1 MDPTTLRLIQGAAGA
16 AASSLYVDDVFSTFL
31 TLGSSGQT
39 VTNGIDL
46 STEGGMVWSK
56 ARDVSVLFGVH
67 DTERGVNKFL
77 STNSDAAQ
85 TDVSSNVAQ
94 HTITSFNT
102 DGFTT
107 GADGGYGCVDL
118 SGYGNYVSWSFRKA
132 PGFFTCVQYTG
143 TGSNRS
149 VSHDLASTPGMI
161 FVKCI
166 NSAGTNWLVYHTS
179 LGPTKAEI
187 LDLTTGPVTSAGPW
201 NNTAPTSTEF
211 TVGVSNDV
219 NKDGDTYI
227 AYLFANDEPVFG
239 TNEDESIIKCG
250 SFTTNVGGTL
260 DAPVDLGF
268 EPQFILTKNAG
279 GQWYIFDT
287 LRGVGATD
295 TVCHTLR
302 PNATNAEQS
311 RTAGSFTISSTGF
324 DIPVFSLFSGGQ
336 TMPYMAIRRPNKPP
350 SAATDVFS
358 PTAYTGNET
367 ARVVGTNFCDFVI
380 LSDLDADSPG
390 WVSLWAQYA
399 FTRLLSADGALATT
413 NNNVLSTGWATVDLQ
428 GDYFQFDVNNNNGL
442 ALTAV
447 TGYMNNTGTNYV
459 LYNFTRAP
467 GFFDIVEYSGNS
479 TAGTSHNHNLEA
491 IPEFIICKSYLAGG
505 GAGFWCYHKDLTTN
519 NAIRMD
525 GSSNG
530 SAAEQSTSNYWNSST
545 HSTTT
550 FTLGDYGDINGSG
563 KTFISYLFSTLSGI
577 SKVGSYSGT
586 GNAINVDC
594 GFASGAKF
602 VMIKRKNGT
611 GDWYVWDSAR
621 GIISG
626 DDPYLLLNNP
636 QLPVTNTDYID
647 PLSSGFTVT
656 SSAPAALN
664 TSGGTYIFLA
674 IA

>member
-16 AASSLYVDDVFSTFL
+16 SGDKVYVDDVFSTFL
-31 TLGSSGQT
+31 TVGSGGQT

-56 ARDVSVLFGVH
+56 GREVGNNFGVH

-77 STNSDAAQ
+77 STNSPSDQ
-85 TDVSSNVAQ
+85 TDVNSNTNF
-94 HTITSFNT
+94 HTINSFNT

-118 SGYGNYVSWSFRKA
+118 SGYGNYVHWSFRNA
-132 PGFFTCVQYTG
+132 PGFFSCIQYTG
-143 TGSNRS
+143 TGSAQNISHSLGS
-149 VSHDLASTPGMI
+149 VPGMI
-161 FVKCI
+161 IVKCV
-166 NSAGTNWLVYHTS
+166 NTAATNWLIYHTS

-187 LDLTTGPVTSAGPW
+187 LDLTTGPVGPSTNYW

-211 TVGVSNDV
+211 TVGILNDV
-219 NKDGDTYI
+219 NTDGDTYI

-239 TNEDESIIKCG
+239 TDEDESIIKCG
-250 SFTTNVGGTL
+250 SFTTNASGTL

-268 EPQFILTKNAG
+268 EPQFVLTKNTG
-279 GQWYIFDT
+279 GQWYIFDIM
-287 LRGVGATD
+287 RGVGATN
-295 TVCHTLR
+295 TGCHTLK
-302 PNATNAEQS
+302 PNSTGSEQS
-311 RTAGSFTISSTGF
+311 RTAGSFAITTTGF
-324 DIPVFSLFSGGQ
+324 DIPVFALFSGNV
-336 TMPYMAIRRPNKPP
+336 TVPYMAIRRPNKPP

-367 ARVVGTNFCDFVI
+367 ARVVGTNFCDFAI
-380 LSDLDADSPG
+380 LSDLDANSPS
-390 WVSLWAQYA
+390 WSSWAQYV
-399 FTRLLSADGALATT
+399 FTRLLSANGTLATT
-413 NNNVLSTGWATVDLQ
+413 NNNVLATGWAAGDTQ
-428 GDYFQFDVNNNNGL
+428 GDYFQFDVNYNNGL

-479 TAGTSHNHNLEA
+479 TAGTSHNHNLNA
-491 IPEFIICKSYLAGG
+491 IPEFIICKSYIAGG

-530 SAAEQSTSNYWNSST
+530 SAAEQSASNYWNSST

-563 KTFISYLFSTLSGI
+563 KTFISYLFATLPGI

-586 GNAINVDC
+586 GGAVNVDC

-626 DDPYLLLNNP
+626 DDPYVLLNDP
-636 QLPVTNTDYID
+636 AAQVTNTDYID
-647 PLSSGFTVT
+647 PLASGFTVT

>member
-85 TDVSSNVAQ
+85 IDVNSNVAQ
-94 HTITSFNT
+94 YTITSFNT

-118 SGYGNYVSWSFRKA
+118 SGYGDYVHWSFRKA

-143 TGSNRS
+143 TGSNR
-149 VSHDLASTPGMI
+149 VVAHDLASTPGMMI
-161 FVKCI
+161 VKCI
-166 NSAGTNWLVYHTS
+166 NTAGTNWLVYHTS

-187 LDLTTGPVTSAGPW
+187 LDLTTGPVTSSGPW

-219 NKDGDTYI
+219 NKNGDTYI

-250 SFTTNVGGTL
+250 SFTTNGGGTL

-268 EPQFILTKNAG
+268 EPQFILTKNTG
-279 GQWYIFDT
+279 GQWYIFDNM
-287 LRGVGATD
+287 RGVGATD

-311 RTAGSFTISSTGF
+311 RVAGSFVISSTGF

-358 PTAYTGNET
+358 PTAYTGNQT
-367 ARVVGTNFCDFVI
+367 ARVVGTNFCDFAI
-380 LSDLDADSPG
+380 LSDLDATTPS
-390 WVSLWAQYA
+390 WSSWAQYV
-399 FTRLLSADGALATT
+399 FTRLLGPNGTIATS
-413 NNNVLSTGWATVDLQ
+413 NVNAEATGWAAGDTQ

-442 ALTAV
+442 GVTAL
-447 TGYMNNTGTNYV
+447 TGYMNNTGTNYA

-467 GFFDIVEYSGNS
+467 GFMDVVPY
-479 TAGTSHNHNLEA
+479 TALNQVTQNITHNLNAEPELIIFKCRSNNNQGWVYVKDVGVDKVLQLDGDI
-491 IPEFIICKSYLAGG
+491 IPI
-505 GAGFWCYHKDLTTN
+505 T
-519 NAIRMD
+519 
-525 GSSNG
+525 
-530 SAAEQSTSNYWNSST
+530 
-545 HSTTT
+545 STTWLNNT
-550 FTLGDYGDINGSG
+550 APTSSVFTVGSG
-563 KTFISYLFSTLSGI
+563 GYVNYQTWTYIAYLFATLPGI

-586 GNAINVDC
+586 AATLNVDC
-594 GFASGAKF
+594 GFSSGARF
-602 VMIKRKNGT
+602 ILIKRT
-611 GDWYVWDSAR
+611 DVVGDWYVYDSAR
-621 GIISG
+621 GIVSG
-626 DDPYLLLNNP
+626 NDPYVLLNTDAA
-636 QLPVTNTDYID
+636 QVTNTDYID
-647 PLSSGFTVT
+647 PLASGFTVT
-656 SSAPAALN
+656 SSAPVGLN
-664 TSGGTYIFLA
+664 ADGGTYIFLA